1 MIMADAKKGCGCGS
15 KAKAARVQVQLAGGT
30 KISKRNLAEATAF
43 AARHPGSKVLGG
55 AKAA

>member
-1 MIMADAKKGCGCGS
+1 MAAKKDCGCGG
-15 KAKAARVQVQLAGGT
+15 KARAARVQVQLAGGT
-30 KISKRNLAEATAF
+30 RISKKNLTEATQF